1 MRIALNTP
9 ARKVALLAPVLALA
23 IIFIAASSASFLASV
38 LLQEPTLKSH
48 QWAMRLQPGNAEF
61 AYQTGLQIA
70 NGHFGSPSN
79 PVGAFRYFQTAI
91 NLNSHR
97 SRYWLAIASV
107 CRPIPNCSWQD
118 DIAKA
123 VVADPTNP
131 DVAWEAANL
140 YMSTGQNE
148 KALQQFKIVIANDP
162 YRISPALERS
172 WKLMPNAEELVHNML
187 PPSADVYS
195 QFLELMLQQNELDA
209 AASVWTAIQKLG
221 QPLPQRVVLDY
232 TQYLLVHKNIE
243 QAKLVWEQS
252 ATLAGLS
259 DYQPSRENL
268 IVNGGFDLPIMNGGF
283 DWLYAKSPHVSLE
296 LDTVQFH
303 SAPRSLMISFN
314 KAQIADVGIQH
325 LVVVNPGT
333 NYDFFASYKTESLL
347 GAGGLVFTL
356 QDAFDG
362 STVFTSDELSS
373 ADFWKET
380 TGSLASGASR
390 LLLLRIQRVPAGNVI
405 EGNVWIDDVRLTEH
419 DATTNAEN
427 MSEEISA
434 QNMRKGRP

>member
-9 ARKVALLAPVLALA
+9 GRKAALLAPVLALT
-23 IIFIAASSASFLASV
+23 IIFTAASSASFLASV
-38 LLQEPTLKSH
+38 LLQKPTLKSH
-48 QWAMRLQPGNAEF
+48 NWAMRLQPGNAEF

-70 NGHFGSPSN
+70 NGHFASPSN

-91 NLNSHR
+91 TLNPHR
-97 SRYWLAIASV
+97 SRYWLALASV
-107 CRPIPNCSWQD
+107 CRPIPNCPWQD
-118 DIAKA
+118 DIARA
-123 VVADPTNP
+123 VIADPTNP

-148 KALQQFKIVIANDP
+148 KALQQFKVVIANDP
-162 YRISPALERS
+162 QLVSPALERS
-172 WKLMPNAEELVHNML
+172 WRLIPNAADLMHGML

-195 QFLELMLQQNELDA
+195 QFLELMLQQNQPDA
-209 AASVWTAIQKLG
+209 ATTVWTEIQKLG

-232 TQYLLVHKNIE
+232 MQYLLVHKNVE

-268 IVNGGFDLPIMNGGF
+268 IVNGGFDLPVMNGGF
-283 DWLYAKSPHVSLE
+283 DWLYAKSPHVSLA
-296 LDTVQFH
+296 LDPVQFH
-303 SAPRSLMISFN
+303 SAPRSLMISFD

-333 NYDFFASYKTESLL
+333 NYDFFASYKTESLQ

-362 STVFTSDELSS
+362 STIFTSDELTS

-380 TGSLASGASR
+380 TGSLASGASQ

-405 EGNVWIDDVRLTEH
+405 EGNLWIDDVRLTEH

-427 MSEEISA
+427 ISDAISA
-434 QNMRKGRP
+434 QNMQKVRP